1 MFEIKLESVVLG
13 LATSHLRNHNEH
25 KSRYVRVISPDIPSK
40 TIASLHTVGHGCR
53 VPLQSVQIDERRKTA
68 CDSGLHTLAS
78 HRRLSLKM
86 LLNLSSVIW
95 ILLVFTLKN

>member
-1 MFEIKLESVVLG
+1 MKLESVVLG

-53 VPLQSVQIDERRKTA
+53 VPLQSVQIDERRKTT
-68 CDSGLHTLAS
+68 CDSGLHTHTYVSDGPPSGQEGA
-78 HRRLSLKM
+78 
-86 LLNLSSVIW
+86 
-95 ILLVFTLKN
+95 T